1 MLNHLHDSGLPN
13 VTRFW
18 PVSYTHLDVYKRQAV
33 RAIIGGTVTDYLP
46 GSEYAWKVF
55 VLHADAGIRLVVFQQ
70 YVVAVSYTHLDVYKR
85 QLYFERIASVAF

>member
-1 MLNHLHDSGLPN
+1 M
-13 VTRFW
+13 
-18 PVSYTHLDVYKRQAV
+18 AV

-70 YVVAVSYTHLDVYKR
+70 YVVARLVFLDKIVF
-85 QLYFERIASVAF
+85 QL